1 MLTAAKC
8 VISARLVWSGIGWG
22 VVISARMLV
31 AGLCVQQAHP
41 GNYCRDLGVAL
52 VFYSSA

>member
-8 VISARLVWSGIGWG
+8 VISARLVWSGIRWG

-41 GNYCRDLGVAL
+41 GNYSRDLGVAL